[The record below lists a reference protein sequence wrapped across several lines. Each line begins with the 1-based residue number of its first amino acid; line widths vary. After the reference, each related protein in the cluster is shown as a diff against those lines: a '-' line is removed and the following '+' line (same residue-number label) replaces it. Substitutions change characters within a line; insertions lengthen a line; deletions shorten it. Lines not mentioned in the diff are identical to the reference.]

1 MEREAWEMKEPDKNE
16 NAYNLKMKVNEGT
29 KPNINNVN
37 VKMTM
42 TFELTGNRKSK
53 TKVKDEMDNVDSE

>member
-1 MEREAWEMKEPDKNE
+1 
-16 NAYNLKMKVNEGT
+16 
-29 KPNINNVN
+29 

-53 TKVKDEMDNVDSE
+53 TKVKDEMDNVDSEWMVDDRQPINKTTYREKKDNDQLLNQM